1 MKSLDTMIDI
11 EMRFAVEVDQTKPCD
26 DFGFRHAAI
35 REISEEIGMI
45 HLPQYAVCE
54 PPH

>member
-1 MKSLDTMIDI
+1 MIDI
-11 EMRFAVEVDQTKPCD
+11 EMCFVVEVDQTKPCD

-35 REISEEIGMI
+35 REISEELWII
-45 HLPQYAVCE
+45 LLPQCAVCE